1 MSRTTNHCPSNVFMV
16 DHKILHVHVVSCS
29 RVQALVKPHV
39 RVGFYVLCTAVVPSA
54 SSRAA
59 QVLRSRPAQG
69 YFSTILIGS
78 LPRRDDAQVLVTH
91 SIVLLLCTAIV
102 PSASNRAAEVLRSRT
117 AQGYFSTILICSYSM
132 YAQQCYCST
141 CSYSMYTQFIV
152 PHSMLYIKN
161 SINTVL
167 ILSVQYAHI
176 SGLSLRVGGNGS

>member
-1 MSRTTNHCPSNVFMV
+1 MFRTTNHCPSNVFMV
-16 DHKILHVHVVSCS
+16 DHKILHVHIVSCS
-29 RVQALVKPHV
+29 RVQALVKTHV

-59 QVLRSRPAQG
+59 QVLRSRP
-69 YFSTILIGS
+69 
-78 LPRRDDAQVLVTH
+78 
-91 SIVLLLCTAIV
+91 
-102 PSASNRAAEVLRSRT
+102 